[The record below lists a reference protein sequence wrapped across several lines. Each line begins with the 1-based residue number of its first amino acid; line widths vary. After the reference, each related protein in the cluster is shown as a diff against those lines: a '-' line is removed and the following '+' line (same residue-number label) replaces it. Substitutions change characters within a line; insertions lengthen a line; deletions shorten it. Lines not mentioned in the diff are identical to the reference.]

1 MKLIRAAVRNY
12 RIHRDVVVEFDPE
25 RTLIGGANETGKST
39 LAEAIH
45 RALFLKAKVTG
56 ESVEAMRSH
65 VHVGSPEVEVH
76 FEAGGAQ
83 YVVVKRF
90 HGQSG
95 AATLRRVGGQ
105 TWHDDAAE
113 EKLTELLQVQ
123 DVGKGRGIGERVER
137 QWAHLWVRQG
147 RSGSNPRG
155 EAEDHHDAL
164 LQRLQSS
171 SGAVVAMSPLDE
183 RLVQHF
189 AVLAAQSL
197 RSAGKRPYRK
207 GTLLFDVAAQCAVLE
222 QALAEVE
229 AQWAKIE
236 QARVDF
242 TAAQED
248 LAQIELDSAAQAQ
261 ERAEI
266 AERRRQCDV
275 LRARV
280 NECARSVDVTGA
292 RLTEREAIEAEIL
305 GHRRRIEELARSV
318 APRNEK
324 VLAERAA
331 LLQAQ
336 AVLNEARQET
346 QAAQAAADEA
356 QRRLDF
362 AQARAHCT
370 ELAAEVADLERSCA
384 QAAALRAERA
394 VLDERLAA
402 LPAVSPA
409 DVDEITSLAHA
420 IGVAEVELRAMAVS
434 LELLAT
440 DADKIASL
448 NGAPLAP
455 GEEVR
460 LTDDVVFVH
469 GALRLRI
476 RPGGGAAMDE
486 ARARTQALRVQLAA
500 QLADLHLRDL
510 AHAQAVLAERTRI
523 TGDVE
528 KIEARLHGM
537 EADLLDE
544 RLFNAQDELGIAQQ
558 QLAGYES
565 AAEAAASAGDEAAAV
580 AVDQNADLPML
591 EAMQK
596 AAVQAIKAARSRER
610 AEKVRVEELAATV
623 DALERDVQRDAQ
635 LLENEKVVLAAALAR
650 HGDDAARAAALALAR
665 AENDLRA
672 SEFAVQQSAL
682 DALFPQALD
691 DDERRSERARARAE
705 QRRAAAQS
713 RKAVAAAAM
722 ASDGA
727 VDPEARRTELR
738 GDLQRARS
746 QQAAL
751 EAQARAHQRIDE
763 FFQQEK
769 SALSMRF
776 TEPLAERIGDYLQA
790 ALGSAAQAR
799 VEWDDGLS
807 ELRLARGAGGEF
819 SFEALSGGTRELF
832 AAAVRLAIAELLAV
846 DHGGSLPVVFDD
858 AFTNCDPERVR
869 AVQRMLDR
877 AAQRGLQV
885 ILLACNPSDY
895 ATLGAATVTLRPQ
908 TVRTTT
914 DDGPRTTADDGPLT
928 TDDDG
933 PQTADDGRPTMD
945 GSLTADD
952 AVFLRAL
959 RGLGGFSG
967 NLSLRRELGWEE
979 ERYHAVRRALI
990 AREVIFP
997 RPGRGGAVGVSGG

>member
-1 MKLIRAAVRNY
+1 MKLIRASVRNY
-12 RIHRDVVVEFDPE
+12 RIHHDAVVEFDPE

-39 LAEAIH
+39 LVEAIH

-65 VHVGSPEVEVH
+65 MHVGSPEVEVH

-90 HGQSG
+90 HGHSG
-95 AATLRRVGGQ
+95 AATLHRVGGQ

-189 AVLAAQSL
+189 AALAAQSL
-197 RSAGKRPYRK
+197 RSAGKRPYKK
-207 GTLLFDVAAQCAVLE
+207 GTPLFDAAAQCAALE

-248 LAQIELDSAAQAQ
+248 LTQIELDAAAQAQ
-261 ERAEI
+261 ERVEI

-280 NECARSVDVTGA
+280 NECARAADVAGA
-292 RLTEREAIEAEIL
+292 RLAERESIEAEIL
-305 GHRRRIEELARSV
+305 SHRRRIDELARSV

-324 VLAERAA
+324 AVAERAA

-346 QAAQAAADEA
+346 QTRQAAADEA

-362 AQARAHCT
+362 AQARARCT
-370 ELAAEVADLERSCA
+370 ELAAEVADLERNCA
-384 QAAALRAERA
+384 QAAALHAERA
-394 VLDERLAA
+394 ALEARLAA
-402 LPAVSPA
+402 LPVVSPT
-409 DVDEITSLAHA
+409 DVDDIAALARDLD
-420 IGVAEVELRAMAVS
+420 VADAELRAMAVS
-434 LELLAT
+434 LELLAADV
-440 DADKIASL
+440 DAIASL

-486 ARARTQALRVQLAA
+486 ARARAQTLRSEFDA
-500 QLADLHLRDL
+500 QLTDLQLRDP

-558 QLAGYES
+558 QFAGYES
-565 AAEAAASAGDEAAAV
+565 AAEATASAGDEAAAV
-580 AVDQNADLPML
+580 DQSADLPML
-591 EAMQK
+591 EAAQK
-596 AAVQAIKAARSRER
+596 AAAQAIKAARSRER
-610 AEKVRVEELAATV
+610 AEKARVDELAATV

-672 SEFAVQQSAL
+672 FEFAAQRDAL
-682 DALFPQALD
+682 EALFPQALD

-705 QRRAAAQS
+705 QRRADAQS

-776 TEPLAERIGDYLQA
+776 TEPLAARIGDYLQA

-819 SFEALSGGTRELF
+819 SFETLSGGTRELF

-869 AVQRMLDR
+869 AVERRRHGD
-877 AAQRGLQV
+877 AA
-885 ILLACNPSDY
+885 
-895 ATLGAATVTLRPQ
+895 
-908 TVRTTT
+908 
-914 DDGPRTTADDGPLT
+914 ADDRQE
-928 TDDDG
+928 DFRF
-933 PQTADDGRPTMD
+933 Q
-945 GSLTADD
+945 
-952 AVFLRAL
+952 
-959 RGLGGFSG
+959 
-967 NLSLRRELGWEE
+967 
-979 ERYHAVRRALI
+979 I
-990 AREVIFP
+990 
-997 RPGRGGAVGVSGG
+997 